1 MAKHTQISRSITIN
15 CDLGESYGAW
25 QLGCD
30 ADVMP
35 LIDSA
40 NIACGYHAGDP
51 SVIRRTVSLAKKHK
65 VEIGAHVAY
74 PDLSGFGRRSMAIR
88 GDALVDL
95 LHYQMAA
102 LDGMAQTEGARVRYV
117 KPHGALYND
126 MMNDRELLADVMRA
140 VATWH
145 RAVDLV
151 VLATPKDKKV
161 VELGIFYGL
170 SLRFEAFADRAYT
183 SAGHLVSRGNTGA
196 VLDGERA
203 IKQALS
209 IANGQLQSIR
219 GKKLSLQPD
228 TLCVHGDTPGAVALL
243 RGIRRALSSQTTA
256 QS

>member
-1 MAKHTQISRSITIN
+1 MGKQAHISRSLTLN

-51 SVIRRTVSLAKKHK
+51 SVIRRTLLLAKKYQ
-65 VEIGAHVAY
+65 VEIGAHVSY
-74 PDLSGFGRRSMAIR
+74 PDLLGFGRRSMAIR
-88 GDALVDL
+88 GNALIDL

-102 LDGMAQTEGARVRYV
+102 LDGMAQTEGTNIHYV